1 MKRHR
6 QKPNEEY
13 NFWQPATDM
22 MSGLVFVLV
31 LIIALLGLYLLSDY
45 TGYEEASSVS
55 SEGPSS
61 SGTGWNNN
69 DPGGWYYDGGTG
81 DGDGDGNGQFDQQI
95 IQTGGGGGYGED
107 GIKTAV
113 FVEVVD
119 DETERRIPEAGVT
132 FELYR
137 TDTTHLQNGSLQTL
151 NTYYPEKINYRDY
164 ETTEEGVFYLPE
176 KIWQGSYYFHEL
188 SEPEGYDA
196 AGDTYYDVNRMYDWP
211 DPYVVQIRLSPCKN
225 IIRIQMN
232 DAETQL
238 PVGGGTF
245 RVIAAEDI
253 VTKDGTVR
261 YTQGQYAD
269 TIVCDENGYGESKEL
284 YLGNYTVQQQ
294 TAPNYYTTMQED
306 LNVEV
311 EKKNGEDPE
320 LHEIDAEKTKIAL
333 SVTDE
338 LNSTGLEGVTFAVS
352 NERTGITQ
360 TVTTDAAGNVLLTD
374 LDKIDGDYLIR
385 FMSSHPKDATNR
397 LFDVMAKCSHVAKQL
412 HLPVQSGSDRILKE
426 MNRHYTVAQYMD
438 LVNYA
443 KEKIPGVTFSSDI
456 IVGFPGETEEDF
468 QATLD
473 LIQQVKYMQLF
484 TFIYSKRTGTIAAK
498 LPDPATHAEK
508 AARMDR
514 LLKLQDSIAFPMI
527 AAMAGQ
533 TVKVLVEAAG
543 RTPGTLNGRLD
554 NNLVVEFPAEESL
567 IGQYANVRLTGSR
580 AALLVG
586 ELAE

>member
-188 SEPEGYDA
+188 TEPEGYDA

-261 YTQGQYAD
+261 YTQGQYVD

-374 LDKIDGDYLIR
+374 LDKSTTYHIHEQQTL
-385 FMSSHPKDATNR
+385 
-397 LFDVMAKCSHVAKQL
+397 
-412 HLPVQSGSDRILKE
+412 E
-426 MNRHYTVAQYMD
+426 
-438 LVNYA
+438 NY
-443 KEKIPGVTFSSDI
+443 
-456 IVGFPGETEEDF
+456 
-468 QATLD
+468 
-473 LIQQVKYMQLF
+473 
-484 TFIYSKRTGTIAAK
+484 
-498 LPDPATHAEK
+498 
-508 AARMDR
+508 
-514 LLKLQDSIAFPMI
+514 
-527 AAMAGQ
+527 
-533 TVKVLVEAAG
+533 
-543 RTPGTLNGRLD
+543 RLD
-554 NNLVVEFPAEESL
+554 NTDYTMTVAADGRIDGLS
-567 IGQYANVRLTGSR
+567 T
-580 AALLVG
+580 AALSITNRMLRVSIHAVDMVLRSDTADEQLSLYNAQDQLIQTWTTNGSGEMFTDLTEGSYYVVRGEPNAENAKKYNFTVQDTARRQNWNVPVFTLRSAIALAVLAVIAAGVIWLLVFLWG
-586 ELAE
+586 VLARRKARKAAEAQKEEKNEEDSNKKES

>member
-188 SEPEGYDA
+188 TEPEGYDA

-294 TAPNYYTTMQED
+294 TLENY
-306 LNVEV
+306 
-311 EKKNGEDPE
+311 
-320 LHEIDAEKTKIAL
+320 
-333 SVTDE
+333 
-338 LNSTGLEGVTFAVS
+338 
-352 NERTGITQ
+352 
-360 TVTTDAAGNVLLTD
+360 
-374 LDKIDGDYLIR
+374 
-385 FMSSHPKDATNR
+385 
-397 LFDVMAKCSHVAKQL
+397 
-412 HLPVQSGSDRILKE
+412 
-426 MNRHYTVAQYMD
+426 
-438 LVNYA
+438 
-443 KEKIPGVTFSSDI
+443 
-456 IVGFPGETEEDF
+456 
-468 QATLD
+468 
-473 LIQQVKYMQLF
+473 
-484 TFIYSKRTGTIAAK
+484 
-498 LPDPATHAEK
+498 
-508 AARMDR
+508 
-514 LLKLQDSIAFPMI
+514 
-527 AAMAGQ
+527 
-533 TVKVLVEAAG
+533 
-543 RTPGTLNGRLD
+543 RLD
-554 NNLVVEFPAEESL
+554 NTDYTMTVAADGRIDGLS
-567 IGQYANVRLTGSR
+567 T
-580 AALLVG
+580 AALSITNRMLRVSIHAVDMVLRSDTADEKLSLYNAQDQLIQTWTTNGSGEMFTDLTEGSYYVVRGEPNAENAKKYNFTVQDTARQQNWNVPVFTLRSAIALAVLAVIAAGVIWLLVFLWG
-586 ELAE
+586 VLARRKARKAAEAQKEEKNEEDSNKKES

>member
-188 SEPEGYDA
+188 TEPEGYDA

-261 YTQGQYAD
+261 DTQGQYAD

-374 LDKIDGDYLIR
+374 LDKSTTYHIR
-385 FMSSHPKDATNR
+385 EQQT
-397 LFDVMAKCSHVAKQL
+397 L
-412 HLPVQSGSDRILKE
+412 E
-426 MNRHYTVAQYMD
+426 
-438 LVNYA
+438 NY
-443 KEKIPGVTFSSDI
+443 
-456 IVGFPGETEEDF
+456 
-468 QATLD
+468 
-473 LIQQVKYMQLF
+473 
-484 TFIYSKRTGTIAAK
+484 
-498 LPDPATHAEK
+498 
-508 AARMDR
+508 
-514 LLKLQDSIAFPMI
+514 
-527 AAMAGQ
+527 
-533 TVKVLVEAAG
+533 
-543 RTPGTLNGRLD
+543 RLD
-554 NNLVVEFPAEESL
+554 NTDYTMTVAADGRIDGLS
-567 IGQYANVRLTGSR
+567 T
-580 AALLVG
+580 AALSITNRMLRVSIHAVDMVLRSDTADEQLSLYNAQDQLIQTWTTNGSGEMFTDLTEGSYYVVRGEPNAENAKKYNFTVQDTARQQNWNVPVFTLRSAIALAVLAVIAAGVIWLLVFLWG
-586 ELAE
+586 VLARRKARKAAEAQKEEKNEEDSNKKES